1 MSDFRRSVVASRRA
15 WLATRRVSRDLQS
28 LPPRDHRQARTTP
41 MTPLALV
48 GSTPVPNWMAERVAF
63 QLHLRNCVPAASS
76 AEAPQFT
83 GPHKTS
89 DVLSAGNAIA
99 DVCKALSIS
108 LEDLH
113 EVSRAALKPEQAKQE
128 QPRRWGAH
136 QPTVPGSAGSYPMP
150 RTA

>member
-15 WLATRRVSRDLQS
+15 WLATRRVARDLQY
-28 LPPRDHRQARTTP
+28 PEPRDHRQGRAAPTTL
-41 MTPLALV
+41 LALV

-63 QLHLRNCVPAASS
+63 QLHLRDCVPAASS
-76 AEAPQFT
+76 AEAPQFA

-99 DVCKALSIS
+99 DVCRALQIS

-128 QPRRWGAH
+128 QPRRWGT
-136 QPTVPGSAGSYPMP
+136 QQTTVAGSAGSYPMP

>member
-1 MSDFRRSVVASRRA
+1 MSDFRRSVIASRRA
-15 WLATRRVSRDLQS
+15 WLAMRRVARDLQH
-28 LPPRDHRQARTTP
+28 LPPRDHRQVRSAP

-76 AEAPQFT
+76 AAAPQFA

-89 DVLSAGNAIA
+89 DVHSAGHAIA
-99 DVCKALSIS
+99 DVCSALQIS
-108 LEDLH
+108 LEDLR
-113 EVSRAALKPEQAKQE
+113 EASGAVLKPEQAKQE